1 MTTALTLTAIATTLA
16 LVALVTYTQHRIYTR
31 LDRMEQTQLADY
43 DALHADTTLLRAQTA
58 RTLAN
63 HLGATLPDNPDNP
76 DETPDETHTEPE
88 HPGK

>member
-58 RTLAN
+58 RTLATLN
-63 HLGATLPDNPDNP
+63 ATLPDNPDNP
-76 DETPDETHTEPE
+76 HTPDE
-88 HPGK
+88 